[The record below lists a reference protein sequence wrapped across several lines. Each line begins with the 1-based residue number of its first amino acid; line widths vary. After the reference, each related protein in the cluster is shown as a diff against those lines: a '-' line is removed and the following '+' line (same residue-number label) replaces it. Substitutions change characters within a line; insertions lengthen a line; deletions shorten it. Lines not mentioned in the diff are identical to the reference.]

1 MAKTLLLIEDSLA
14 TQQMVQAAFAHG
26 DIDVIT
32 TTALA
37 EALQEMQTR
46 APDVIVADASLP
58 EIDGFQLCQMIRDME
73 GFRHLPVLLLTS
85 GLASYDETRGA
96 HLGVTGHLSKPF
108 EAHALRQLV
117 EQVLAAPSPTVSSP
131 QRQDLSALEA
141 LMAQW
146 MPVESSL
153 TGPSDPPEAVVLG
166 RVMMH
171 ILRDAVHTQL
181 AKMLE
186 QLAPQLLATV
196 QDIVARQTPELLE
209 TLLQREI
216 DQLKQAVEA
225 DDRDGE

>member
-14 TQQMVQAAFAHG
+14 TQQVVQAAFAHG
-26 DIDVIT
+26 DIDVLT
-32 TTALA
+32 TTTLA
-37 EALQEMQTR
+37 KAMQEMQTR

-58 EIDGFQLCQMIRDME
+58 EMDGFQLCQMIRGME

-85 GLASYDETRGA
+85 GLVSYDETRGA

-108 EAHALRQLV
+108 EAHTLRQLV
-117 EQVLAAPSPTVSSP
+117 EQVLAAPSPTVPSP
-131 QRQDLSALEA
+131 QRQDLAALEA

-146 MPVESSL
+146 TPAESSL
-153 TGPSDPPEAVVLG
+153 TAPSDPPEAAVLG
-166 RVMMH
+166 RVMMR

-186 QLAPQLLATV
+186 QLAPQLLTTV
-196 QDIVARQTPELLE
+196 QDIVTRQTPELLE